1 WSWFLLAALVLLM
14 MARLRVEF
22 SVLLEPLGFVKVL
35 EWILAIF
42 TFATCGGF
50 QGEITLLVSCKGVV
64 NKTITAA
71 FAYPFR
77 LNTVVFSAPDPKACG
92 GTWTD
97 AHLVGNFSSSA
108 QFFVTLAALVFLYC
122 ITALVVYIGYN
133 HVYQQNNKF
142 PLTDLAISVLTAFLW
157 LVSTFVW
164 AKGLTDIKVSTGT
177 SIIPGIE
184 SCRAPGT
191 TCHFLSVTS
200 MGILNVSVVFGLLN
214 MILWAGNVWLVYK
227 DTSLHN
233 QWNRISES
241 P

>member
-1 WSWFLLAALVLLM
+1 WPWFLLPVLGSPVMLG
-14 MARLRVEF
+14 LRMDF
-22 SVLLEPLGFVKVL
+22 SMLLEPLGFVKVL
-35 EWILAIF
+35 EWLLAIF
-42 TFATCGGF
+42 VFATCGGF
-50 QGEITLLVSCKGVV
+50 QGETALLVSCEGVV

-77 LNTVVFSAPDPKACG
+77 LNTVVFSAPDPEGCG

-97 AHLVGNFSSSA
+97 VYLTGNFSSSA

-122 ITALVVYIGYN
+122 ITALVVYIGYY

-142 PLTDLAISVLTAFLW
+142 PLTDLAISVLTSFLW

-164 AKGLTDIKVSTGT
+164 AKALADIKASTGA

-184 SCRAPGT
+184 SCKAPGT
-191 TCHFLSVTS
+191 TCRFLSVTS
-200 MGILNVSVVFGLLN
+200 MGVLNVSVVFGLVN
-214 MILWAGNVWLVYK
+214 MILWTGNVWLVYE
-227 DTSLHN
+227 DTSLYN

>member
-1 WSWFLLAALVLLM
+1 MVG
-14 MARLRVEF
+14 LRMDF
-22 SVLLEPLGFVKVL
+22 SMLLEPLGFVKVL
-35 EWILAIF
+35 EWVLAIF
-42 TFATCGGF
+42 AFATCGGF
-50 QGEITLLVSCKGVV
+50 HGETALLVSCKGVV

-77 LNTVVFSAPDPKACG
+77 LNTAVFSAPDPKGCG

-108 QFFVTLAALVFLYC
+108 QLFVTLAALVFLYC

-133 HVYQQNNKF
+133 HLYRQNNKV

-164 AKGLTDIKVSTGT
+164 AKALADIRESTGA
-177 SIIPGIE
+177 SIITGIE
-184 SCRAPGT
+184 SCKSPGT

-200 MGILNVSVVFGLLN
+200 MGTLNVSVVFGLLN
-214 MILWAGNVWLVYK
+214 MILWAGNVWLLYK
-227 DTSLHN
+227 DTNLHN

-241 P
+241 PTEGV

>member
-1 WSWFLLAALVLLM
+1 LCCCLFAVFA
-14 MARLRVEF
+14 
-22 SVLLEPLGFVKVL
+22 
-35 EWILAIF
+35 
-42 TFATCGGF
+42 FATCGGF
-50 QGEITLLVSCKGVV
+50 QGETALLISCEGVV

-77 LNTVVFSAPDPKACG
+77 LNTVVFSAPDPKSCG

-97 AHLVGNFSSSA
+97 VYLMGDFSSSA

-122 ITALVVYIGYN
+122 VTALVVYVGYY
-133 HVYQQNNKF
+133 HVYQENNKF

-157 LVSTFVW
+157 LLSTFVW
-164 AKGLTDIKVSTGT
+164 AKALADIKVSTGA

-184 SCRAPGT
+184 SCKAPGT

-200 MGILNVSVVFGLLN
+200 MGVLNVSVVWMSKIVLASGL
-214 MILWAGNVWLVYK
+214 
-227 DTSLHN
+227 
-233 QWNRISES
+233 

>member
-1 WSWFLLAALVLLM
+1 M
-14 MARLRVEF
+14 DF

-35 EWILAIF
+35 EWLFAIF
-42 TFATCGGF
+42 AFATCGGF
-50 QGEITLLVSCKGVV
+50 QGETALLVSCEGVV

-77 LNTVVFSAPDPKACG
+77 LNTVVFSAPDPEGCG

-97 AHLVGNFSSSA
+97 VYLTGNFSSSA
-108 QFFVTLAALVFLYC
+108 QCFVTLAALVFLYC
-122 ITALVVYIGYN
+122 ITALVVYIAYY
-133 HVYQQNNKF
+133 HVYQENNKL

-164 AKGLTDIKVSTGT
+164 AKALADIKVSTGA

-184 SCRAPGT
+184 SCKAPGT

-200 MGILNVSVVFGLLN
+200 MGVLNVSVVFGLFN
-214 MILWAGNVWLVYK
+214 MILWAGNVWLIYK
-227 DTSLHN
+227 DTNLDN

-241 P
+241 PTERV

>member
-1 WSWFLLAALVLLM
+1 WSWFLLAALVSPR
-14 MARLRVEF
+14 MAGLRVDF
-22 SVLLEPLGFVKVL
+22 SMLQEPLGFVKVL

-42 TFATCGGF
+42 AFATCGGF
-50 QGEITLLVSCKGVV
+50 QGETTLLVSCKDVV
-64 NKTITAA
+64 NKTVTAA

-97 AHLVGNFSSSA
+97 VYLVGNFSSSA

-122 ITALVVYIGYN
+122 IAALVVYIGYN
-133 HVYQQNNKF
+133 HVYQQNNKL

-157 LVSTFVW
+157 LVSTFIW
-164 AKGLTDIKVSTGT
+164 AKALADIKVSTGA

-184 SCRAPGT
+184 SCKAPGT

-200 MGILNVSVVFGLLN
+200 MGVLNVSVVFGLLN
-214 MILWAGNVWLVYK
+214 MVLWGGNVWLVYK
-227 DTSLHN
+227 NTNLHN